1 MKHILT
7 AFLFAAT
14 FQVTAQTVTL
24 DITWRDTTVIGAD
37 MTYAQAKT
45 RWPAWV
51 GYMEYIGASSK
62 VLNIRKAVASHNNAV
77 WANDDGPGVTNY
89 ANGCGSRVNIR
100 WPYGVFRVDAE
111 LIQPQGIVW
120 GEGSQGFQLDSW
132 NVKSGGTTL
141 IYDHAGWDGDPSKR
155 YLIKDMTWGRVDNF
169 GYTEGAQLHGFKIM
183 GGGTGLND
191 PSYHFSAIGAW
202 KRGEVST
209 IDNVFIYNA
218 NTHGVELGGQFHATF
233 HSDKV
238 SIFKSGVGAYG
249 IYGGAHMQVFM
260 GSYDDNH
267 NVFYVR
273 PDAAGSIGNGTAIK
287 AYGIKFE
294 TGKTDGRPYSTG
306 QQLAD
311 IENSWVMMD
320 VYGFYYS
327 KVNSMPHSLIRYKGK
342 SGMRSTI
349 NLFGVTWFDKP
360 AYMLHDRDKGTL
372 YEMDQTGFSSAV
384 TTWCWNSVD
393 GVVLSPG
400 VSLRPVAA
408 TCDQRLAPL
417 PRDPMT
423 GGAIGSWS
431 GCTPLYSYTTP
442 IASEGGPTTPPPTG
456 TPCTYTTGPWS
467 ACTNGTQTRTV
478 TATPSGCTG
487 TPPPSS
493 QPCTVTPPPVLTI
506 KWASTFSGTNG
517 CALVATTGANITQA
531 TSWACGAITGGKITT
546 NRCTSFPLALAA
558 TRVVLV
564 GVTFNSWEE
573 WGWLNSAIRTR
584 ANGDLQDGTGKV
596 LATVVKGAKVD
607 RLTLDLSPGTTLQ
620 SVIGPADRNT
630 CGTALFTCE
639 AIEVY

>member
-1 MKHILT
+1 MKHLLT
-7 AFLFAAT
+7 SLLFALSIVAS
-14 FQVTAQTVTL
+14 AQTVTL

-62 VLNIRKAVASHNNAV
+62 VLNIRKAVASHNNV
-77 WANDDGPGVTNY
+77 IWANDDGPGVTNY

-372 YEMDQTGFSSAV
+372 YEMDQIGFSSAV

-400 VSLRPVAA
+400 VSLRPVPA

-423 GGAIGSWS
+423 GNSIGS
-431 GCTPLYSYTTP
+431 
-442 IASEGGPTTPPPTG
+442 GPAALR
-456 TPCTYTTGPWS
+456 C
-467 ACTNGTQTRTV
+467 
-478 TATPSGCTG
+478 TATRPRSLRRADQRRHHLREHLA
-487 TPPPSS
+487 PIRP
-493 QPCTVTPPPVLTI
+493 
-506 KWASTFSGTNG
+506 AH
-517 CALVATTGANITQA
+517 GAH
-531 TSWACGAITGGKITT
+531 
-546 NRCTSFPLALAA
+546 
-558 TRVVLV
+558 V
-564 GVTFNSWEE
+564 
-573 WGWLNSAIRTR
+573 RTAHRR
-584 ANGDLQDGTGKV
+584 A
-596 LATVVKGAKVD
+596 
-607 RLTLDLSPGTTLQ
+607 R
-620 SVIGPADRNT
+620 
-630 CGTALFTCE
+630 
-639 AIEVY
+639 